1 MNINQAN
8 LNKHLYISYTTNDE
22 INGIVHIS
30 HGMAEHVGRYQWLI
44 SKFNDAGY
52 HVYAANHR
60 GHGSW
65 IEDGHRSGY
74 FSDKNGWELV
84 TEDLRNNIIA
94 AQKNHP
100 ELKQFLIGHS
110 MGSWIALSVVQS
122 NINIDGLIL
131 SGSAKLD
138 TFSTLIQSSLVN
150 LIFHLKGKY
159 HESLLMHK
167 VTMQKFNSFFKPNN
181 TPNDWISS
189 DRESVDQ
196 YTKDP
201 LCGFVVT
208 IGLWKDTIDGLKQI
222 FLKDRYKNVNNDLPI
237 YVISGDKDPVGANGK
252 LAKKLFNF
260 LNSIFKNV
268 SFDLISNARHE
279 VFTES
284 SKEANFYKVLSFMNK
299 YC

>member
-8 LNKHLYISYTTNDE
+8 LNKHLNISYTTNDE

-65 IEDGHRSGY
+65 IEAGHRRGY
-74 FSDKNGWELV
+74 FSDKNGWKLV
-84 TEDLRNNIIA
+84 TEDLRNNITA
-94 AQKNHP
+94 AQKKHP

-122 NINIDGLIL
+122 NIDLDGLIL
-131 SGSAKLD
+131 SGSAKID
-138 TFSTLIQSSLVN
+138 SFSILIQSNLVN
-150 LIFHLKGKY
+150 LIFYLKGKY
-159 HESLLMHK
+159 HESLLIHK

-208 IGLWKDTIDGLKQI
+208 IGLWKDTVDGLKQI
-222 FLKDRYKNVNNDLPI
+222 FLKDRYKNVNNNLPI
-237 YVISGDKDPVGANGK
+237 YVISGDMDPVGANGK

-284 SKEANFYKVLSFMNK
+284 NKEANFDKVLSFMNK

>member
-8 LNKHLYISYTTNDE
+8 LNKHLNISYTTNDE

-65 IEDGHRSGY
+65 IEAGHRRGY
-74 FSDKNGWELV
+74 FSDKNGWKLV
-84 TEDLRNNIIA
+84 TEDLRNNITA
-94 AQKNHP
+94 AQKKHP

-122 NINIDGLIL
+122 NIDLDGLIL
-131 SGSAKLD
+131 SGSAKID
-138 TFSTLIQSSLVN
+138 SFSILIQSNLVN

-208 IGLWKDTIDGLKQI
+208 IGLWKDTVDGLKQI
-222 FLKDRYKNVNNDLPI
+222 FLKDRYKNVNNNLPI
-237 YVISGDKDPVGANGK
+237 YVISGDMDPVGANGK

-284 SKEANFYKVLSFMNK
+284 NKEANFDKVLSFMNK